1 MDNSLGEITT
11 LEQFEDLLLPQDAEA
26 DGSDGKELDISTLRY
41 ALYAR
46 RSTKGKDSQER
57 SIPDQVAD
65 CRDLQ
70 KRQELN
76 VVKIWK
82 EKESAKE
89 PDIREKFRDMIDDL
103 WADKYDAILCY
114 HPDRLAR
121 NMKEGGEII
130 DLIDRGVIKHI
141 AFCTY
146 TFENTPTGK
155 MLLGISFVLSKQYAD
170 AMSVN
175 IRRGQR
181 RSLSEGKY
189 LVALVHGYS
198 KHEGR
203 FFPDGNNFRLIKKAF
218 EMRLEGYTNAQIADF
233 LNQSHYQA
241 SRKGKPVDF
250 KMDKKRVGEFLKNP
264 VYIGV
269 AVFGEKW
276 LNLTKLYDFEPMI
289 EVSDFI
295 KINSLKGDF
304 SMIGSKFLMSQRNRN
319 KQEIEADFLRN
330 MVICANCTEPFHNGI
345 TTKKDKKTKEI
356 TGARYYYRCE
366 TKGCEMYNKSV
377 RPKIVLDFV
386 YDFLE
391 KHHFDTQEAYQNYR
405 DDMTLYVR
413 DENKDDQEAINH
425 LQRVLVQ
432 QKKTFK
438 NTKDRIKSGDAVL
451 AEFLAGDLPQAQA
464 DIESTQ
470 NQIAWHEQRKQ
481 ERSGVTL
488 TYEQYLELY
497 GNVSVRLRKI
507 KDYDLKQEI
516 IKKFFLNFTL
526 QGSLSDKNR
535 GITRWELVG
544 YELNEPFAGF
554 VKMGKVRN
562 GGERG
567 IRTLAGDCSPLS
579 I

>member
-1 MDNSLGEITT
+1 MNNSLGEITT
-11 LEQFEDLLLPQDAEA
+11 LDQFEELLLPQDAEA
-26 DGSDGKELDISTLRY
+26 DGSEDKELDISTLRY

-46 RSTKGKDSQER
+46 RSTKGKESQER
-57 SIPDQVAD
+57 SIPDQIAD
-65 CRDLQ
+65 CRDVQ
-70 KRQELN
+70 KKEGLN
-76 VVKIWK
+76 VVKVWK

-89 PDIREKFRDMIDDL
+89 PDIRQKFRDMIDEL
-103 WADKYDAILCY
+103 KADKYDAILTY

-155 MLLGISFVLSKQYAD
+155 MLLGISFVLSKQYSD
-170 AMSVN
+170 ALSVN

-181 RSLSEGKY
+181 RSLGEGKY
-189 LVALVHGYS
+189 LVAQVHGYY

-203 FFPDGNNFRLIKKAF
+203 FFPDGNNFRLIKRAF
-218 EMRLEGYTNAQIADF
+218 EMRLEGYTNQQIGDY
-233 LNQSHYQA
+233 LNLNHYQA

-250 KMDKKRVGEFLKNP
+250 KMDKKRVGEFLKDP
-264 VYIGV
+264 VYIGI
-269 AVFGEKW
+269 ATFGDKW
-276 LNLTKLYDFEPMI
+276 LNLTKLYDFEPM
-289 EVSDFI
+289 VSVADFI

-304 SMIGSKFLMSQRNRN
+304 NIKGSQFLLSKRNRN
-319 KQEIEADFLRN
+319 RQEIEADFLRD
-330 MVICANCTEPFHNGI
+330 MVICASCTEPFHNGI
-345 TTKKDKKTKEI
+345 TTKKDKKTGEI

-377 RPKIVLDFV
+377 RPKVVLDFV
-386 YDFLE
+386 YDYLE
-391 KHHFDTQEAYQNYR
+391 KHHFDTREAYDNYR
-405 DDMTLYVR
+405 DDMTFYVR
-413 DENKDDQEAINH
+413 DQNKEDQDAINH

-438 NTKDRIKSGDAVL
+438 NTKERIKSGDAVL

-464 DIESTQ
+464 DIEQTEG
-470 NQIAWHEQRKQ
+470 QIAWHEERMK

-526 QGSLSDKNR
+526 QGTLSDKKR
-535 GITRWELVG
+535 GITRWELVD
-544 YELNEPFAGF
+544 YKLNEPFAGF
-554 VKMGKVRN
+554 VKMGNVRN
-562 GGERG
+562 GG
-567 IRTLAGDCSPLS
+567 A
-579 I
+579 